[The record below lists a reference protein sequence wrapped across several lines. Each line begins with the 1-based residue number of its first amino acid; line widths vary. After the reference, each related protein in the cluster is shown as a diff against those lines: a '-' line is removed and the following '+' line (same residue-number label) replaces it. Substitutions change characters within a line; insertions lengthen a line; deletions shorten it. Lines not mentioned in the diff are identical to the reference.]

1 MSEAADALQ
10 HADRNVSRDEDHR
23 FPPKRNDAGEREP
36 RTTTPSRIHVRQRA
50 QTPECHA
57 RIGLD
62 SPEAMGSENSFV
74 TNGFGDRPVDER
86 ELGADHVRI
95 VLRRQRRQG
104 CAPPQVIV
112 SGIGHRAPRKGVLA
126 MDDEGGR
133 ERRRPTERMH
143 VDQVAGPAAYLLPS
157 GERGKRRTQADP
169 TGSASCLPASI
180 LPRCRAWRRLSLTLA
195 ITFAYARRPTSRI
208 RSGRVTAGHDAH
220 PEASISMRPNVGGG
234 NSCGTTAPSPTPSS
248 EPTISSDHA
257 RPLLMRHV
265 HGASPADA

>member
-36 RTTTPSRIHVRQRA
+36 RTTTSSRIHVRQRA

-57 RIGLD
+57 WIGLD
-62 SPEAMGSENSFV
+62 STEAMGSENSFV

-157 GERGKRRTQADP
+157 GERGKRRTRADP
-169 TGSASCLPASI
+169 TGSASCLPAPI
-180 LPRCRAWRRLSLTLA
+180 LPRVSGVASSVPPVGDHVCARTSVRPRHTFGPRNGRTRRAPGSEHQCEAERGRR
-195 ITFAYARRPTSRI
+195 
-208 RSGRVTAGHDAH
+208 
-220 PEASISMRPNVGGG
+220 E
-234 NSCGTTAPSPTPSS
+234 
-248 EPTISSDHA
+248 
-257 RPLLMRHV
+257 
-265 HGASPADA
+265 